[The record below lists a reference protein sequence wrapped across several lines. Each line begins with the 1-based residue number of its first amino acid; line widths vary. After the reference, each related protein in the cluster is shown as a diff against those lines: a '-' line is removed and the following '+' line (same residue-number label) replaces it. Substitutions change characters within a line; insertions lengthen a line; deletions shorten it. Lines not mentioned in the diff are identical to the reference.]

1 MTPGE
6 RAVVVLLCYHSLYTL
21 LLCYHSGAVV
31 MLLLLL
37 TTASALLL
45 TAEAESLVRESD
57 TAKILGHPNPSELLT
72 VVVHF
77 SLILNE
83 KFHKIACVSD

>member
-57 TAKILGHPNPSELLT
+57 TVLGHPNPSELST